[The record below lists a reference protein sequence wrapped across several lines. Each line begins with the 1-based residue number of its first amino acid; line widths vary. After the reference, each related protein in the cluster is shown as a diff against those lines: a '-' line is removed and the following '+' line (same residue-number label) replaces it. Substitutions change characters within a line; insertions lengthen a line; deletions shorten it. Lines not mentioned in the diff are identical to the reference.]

1 MRVSPN
7 WLGRAGRWKPEPDP
21 PTTSWP
27 AARRRGCGRRRPAST
42 QPGAAGIGHGDA
54 PPGRAGR
61 GRWPV
66 SEHGPC
72 HAANMD
78 WPSALLALVTSDCG
92 RRALSGASRSGV
104 WRPAAG
110 APLPH
115 VLGISRNPPSRMS
128 LGSPA
133 ILPPACPW
141 DLPQISLPHVLG
153 ISRNPSSRM
162 SLGSPATLPPACPWD
177 LPQPSHSAPKEMACE
192 RWHVDETGLISS
204 SAPAPP
210 RRHAHTHALAGVP
223 LGGHQRGHQQINVG
237 LAANA
242 GRPSPERPGV
252 RSPRAVGALSMMV
265 RDANL
270 LFSSLRRRTAI
281 MHCRRLSW
289 CLRCGFA
296 CLKR

>member
-1 MRVSPN
+1 MQQTWTGLQRCWPWSP
-7 WLGRAGRWKPEPDP
+7 RIVAAVPC
-21 PTTSWP
+21 P
-27 AARRRGCGRRRPAST
+27 ARLVPACG
-42 QPGAAGIGHGDA
+42 
-54 PPGRAGR
+54 
-61 GRWPV
+61 V
-66 SEHGPC
+66 
-72 HAANMD
+72 
-78 WPSALLALVTSDCG
+78 
-92 RRALSGASRSGV
+92 
-104 WRPAAG
+104 
-110 APLPH
+110 PLPGH
-115 VLGISRNPPSRMS
+115 P
-128 LGSPA
+128 
-133 ILPPACPW
+133 
-141 DLPQISLPHVLG
+141 
-153 ISRNPSSRM
+153 SRM

-192 RWHVDETGLISS
+192 RWHVDETRLISS

-242 GRPSPERPGV
+242 GWPSPDRPGV